1 MAITLPYLSR
11 TPHCHPE
18 CKGLP
23 HPPSQLRRDSR
34 KGRGLPNGYHQIH
47 CPMRNIAKN
56 HHNRWVD
63 HYCAMLRK
71 RGNMIAVAGHN
82 LRTNATNWKTVDI
95 RAVHMDLQNV
105 WPINIDPSISVPFCP
120 TWVGAASRDFGA
132 FMESRLQSKV
142 DKHAVE
148 SASSQH
154 SFISVPATTLGNV
167 HGKLFWDLTDP
178 VWSREFHRARR
189 QGIRDHVV
197 TREKQDDT
205 AARHAIIVRYCAEAT
220 IRLAHPP
227 GFAHTRVQPAPTAR
241 PAPAAGGGRAARRP
255 PANSDEDSDASGTDE

>member
-1 MAITLPYLSR
+1 MQGLAAPTVAAEAGQQEGPRAPERLP
-11 TPHCHPE
+11 PDP
-18 CKGLP
+18 LP
-23 HPPSQLRRDSR
+23 HEEYCQESPQPVGGPLLRHATQTREHDSR
-34 KGRGLPNGYHQIH
+34 RRSQPPDQHHQ
-47 CPMRNIAKN
+47 
-56 HHNRWVD
+56 
-63 HYCAMLRK
+63 LE
-71 RGNMIAVAGHN
+71 
-82 LRTNATNWKTVDI
+82 TVDI